1 MQVQSTYRSWTNFHP
16 PLGIGCNQQGVDPAT
31 SVSYGCRSFSQ
42 RLQKERQAILDYINQ
57 TGGGLISIAGGGSKV
72 FNREIL
78 LEYNKLKRTA
88 MRDNAALTAMES
100 ELLSLQIQKAQE
112 RPPWELIST
121 PTVLDKPVAPRKK
134 RIVALGLLAGLVL
147 GSGCA
152 LVRDRRSDLVYSE
165 DELKSLMPCQ
175 LLERLPANA
184 PQQWFKTAQLL
195 TQGPLAN
202 AESVA
207 LVPVGDL
214 APAQLEQLSQALRTT
229 LGDRQLLVSTDLL
242 ASRECNT
249 QLLVTA
255 SGAPQRQQLQQLSQQ
270 LALQGTP
277 LAGWLLIDHEL
288 EA

>member
-1 MQVQSTYRSWTNFHP
+1 M
-16 PLGIGCNQQGVDPAT
+16 
-31 SVSYGCRSFSQ
+31 
-42 RLQKERQAILDYINQ
+42 
-57 TGGGLISIAGGGSKV
+57 ISIAGGGSKEL
-72 FNREIL
+72 NREIL
-78 LEYNKLKRTA
+78 LNYRELQRKA
-88 MRDNAALTAMES
+88 MRENAALTAMES
-100 ELLSLQIQKAQE
+100 ELVSLQIQKAQE
-112 RPPWELIST
+112 RQPWELIST

-147 GSGCA
+147 GSGAA

-184 PQQWFKTAQLL
+184 TQQWFKTAQLL

-214 APAQLEQLSQALRTT
+214 TPALLEQLSQALQNA
-229 LGDRQLLVSTDLL
+229 LGHRQLLVSTDLL

-255 SGAPQRQQLQQLSQQ
+255 SGAPQRKQLQQLGQQ

-277 LAGWLLIDHEL
+277 LAGWLLIDPEP